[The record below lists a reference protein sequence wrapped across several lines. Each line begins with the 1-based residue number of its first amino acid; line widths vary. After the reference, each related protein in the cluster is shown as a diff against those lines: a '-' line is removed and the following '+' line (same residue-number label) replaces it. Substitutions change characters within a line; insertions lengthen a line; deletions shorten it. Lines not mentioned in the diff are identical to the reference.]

1 MSGALGNSRRGDVA
15 AIFDGKRYTLRL
27 TLGALAE
34 LEQAFG
40 ADDLVSLA
48 ARFEGGR
55 LSARDLLRIIAAG
68 LRGGGV
74 ALGDDEVARLSID
87 GGIPAYVHIASDL
100 LAAAFGVATQ
110 ENPIKPQGA

>member
-1 MSGALGNSRRGDVA
+1 MGNARRGDVD
-15 AIFDGKRYTLRL
+15 AIFDGKRCRLRL

-68 LRGGGV
+68 LRGGG
-74 ALGDDEVARLSID
+74 LTLSDEEVAQLSVE
-87 GGIPAYVHIASDL
+87 GGIPAYVSIASDL

-110 ENPIKPQGA
+110 ENPIKPQGV

>member
-1 MSGALGNSRRGDVA
+1 MGNPRRGDVA

-48 ARFEGGR
+48 SRFEGGR
-55 LSARDLLRIIAAG
+55 LSARDLLRIIGAG
-68 LRGGGV
+68 LRGGGLTLSDEEV
-74 ALGDDEVARLSID
+74 ALLSVE
-87 GGIPAYVHIASDL
+87 GGIPAYVRIASDL